1 MPHSEDE
8 VIEYLR
14 EVNDPEL
21 GINLVDLGL
30 IRGVELDERSVTVI
44 YTLTTPACPLN
55 EYIDAEMDEVLK
67 RKMPDIQTVIP
78 ILSWEPLWNPSMMS
92 EDAKFA
98 LGGSEGAVKLRRQ
111 SLHFPD
117 HNVVRHHHKSRK

>member
-1 MPHSEDE
+1 MAHTEDE
-8 VIEYLR
+8 VMEFLR

-30 IRGVELDERSVTVI
+30 IRGVDVDERSVTVT

-67 RKMPDIQTVIP
+67 RHMPDIQTVIP
-78 ILSWEPLWNPSMMS
+78 KLSWEPLWNPSMMS
-92 EDAKFA
+92 EDAKLE
-98 LGGSEGAVKLRRQ
+98 LG
-111 SLHFPD
+111 FF
-117 HNVVRHHHKSRK
+117 

>member
-1 MPHSEDE
+1 MAHTEDE
-8 VIEYLR
+8 VIEFLR

-30 IRGVELDERSVTVI
+30 IRGVEVDDRSVTVT

-67 RKMPDIQTVIP
+67 RHMPDIQAVIP
-78 ILSWEPLWNPSMMS
+78 KLSWEPLWNPSMMS
-92 EDAKFA
+92 EDAKLE
-98 LGGSEGAVKLRRQ
+98 LG
-111 SLHFPD
+111 FF
-117 HNVVRHHHKSRK
+117 

>member
-1 MPHSEDE
+1 MAHTEDE

-30 IRGVELDERSVTVI
+30 IRGVELDERSITVT

-67 RKMPDIQTVIP
+67 RHMPDIEAVIP
-78 ILSWEPLWNPSMMS
+78 KLSWEPLWNPSMMS
-92 EDAKFA
+92 EDAKLE
-98 LGGSEGAVKLRRQ
+98 LG
-111 SLHFPD
+111 FF
-117 HNVVRHHHKSRK
+117 

>member
-1 MPHSEDE
+1 MAHNEDE

-30 IRGVELDERSVTVI
+30 IRGVEVDERSVTVT

-67 RKMPDIQTVIP
+67 RHMPDIQAVIP
-78 ILSWEPLWNPSMMS
+78 KLSWEPLWNPSMMS
-92 EDAKFA
+92 EDAKLE
-98 LGGSEGAVKLRRQ
+98 LG
-111 SLHFPD
+111 FF
-117 HNVVRHHHKSRK
+117 

>member
-67 RKMPDIQTVIP
+67 RKMPDIQAVIP
-78 ILSWEPLWNPSMMS
+78 KLSWEPLWNPSMMS
-92 EDAKFA
+92 EDAKLE
-98 LGGSEGAVKLRRQ
+98 LGI
-111 SLHFPD
+111 F
-117 HNVVRHHHKSRK
+117 